1 MIFRDKFSTEINL
14 LSFFASDFAIL
25 NSCEIISVYVEMNRV
40 WNTYIFTFIAYS
52 SSSDRK
58 VGSESKHF
66 LEILNTNYLNCNETR
81 RSTLSQIILYILFF
95 EKHSLTQQ
103 KNTMNKLR
111 IDYYYG

>member
-1 MIFRDKFSTEINL
+1 MIFRDKFSTEMNL

-25 NSCEIISVYVEMNRV
+25 NSCEIISVYVEMNSV
-40 WNTYIFTFIAYS
+40 GNTYIFTFKAYS

-81 RSTLSQIILYILFF
+81 RSTLSQIIYIFCFF
-95 EKHSLTQQ
+95 EKHSLTQ
-103 KNTMNKLR
+103 KKKIRGIN
-111 IDYYYG
+111 